1 MKIMASNN
9 LDGSGGW
16 GLFELK
22 NTEERGGGSSASFGN
37 PGVIRDKNIVSS
49 IGGGG
54 GGMERKGCRFFWN
67 NLSNQPR
74 LLANVTHLFT
84 TTYWIIH
91 HKLTHGCTKKN
102 RLKNTVLK
110 GKAHNKTY
118 GLCSRTF
125 FSFFFNFHNSP
136 SFYFITSSRFQ
147 NKNTNMTSG
156 CWVEL

>member
-1 MKIMASNN
+1 MC
-9 LDGSGGW
+9 LPLEG
-16 GLFELK
+16 E
-22 NTEERGGGSSASFGN
+22 
-37 PGVIRDKNIVSS
+37 
-49 IGGGG
+49 G

-74 LLANVTHLFT
+74 MLANVTHLFT

-118 GLCSRTF
+118 HLCSCTF
-125 FSFFFNFHNSP
+125 FSFFFQLSQL
-136 SFYFITSSRFQ
+136 SFILFYYFIALSKQEHKHDIGLLGRAIVALRTTSNNSLRTADVFPVVEKCRF
-147 NKNTNMTSG
+147 NFKSLN
-156 CWVEL
+156 

>member
-1 MKIMASNN
+1 MGVGGEVSLN
-9 LDGSGGW
+9 LNILRRG
-16 GLFELK
+16 
-22 NTEERGGGSSASFGN
+22 GGGSSTSFGN
-37 PGVIRDKNIVSS
+37 PGVIRDKNIVPS
-49 IGGGG
+49 IGGGV

-74 LLANVTHLFT
+74 LRANVTHLFT

-118 GLCSRTF
+118 GLCSRKF